1 MTTPAN
7 TSASAQA
14 MTASRIDFEQNK
26 PLTHTEKAQAAI
38 VFDDSENDAAQL
50 QLRRRADGRNFSQSL
65 GALAALL
72 EHGAPP
78 APASANASTLL
89 ADTLQCVLR
98 AGGIQ
103 AVLKPT
109 DPTLDAFDALQQLA
123 QQAGVSMRRV
133 KLGGKNWWHDD
144 AGPLLATL
152 KHSGQPVALVPLP
165 GGGGYRMQNLGD
177 LEQQPPLNGSEAAG
191 THQPDPVA
199 PGQRGSHA
207 NNVALDAAT
216 AAQLADGGYMF
227 FRKFPARAISLTDL
241 LRFGL
246 STSRRDSLMMLVCG
260 LLGGLLALFTPFAT
274 GLLVDKVIPS
284 GRGDELLQLTVL
296 LVASALGVAAFE
308 LARSLALLRLEGRLG
323 NASEAA
329 VIDRLVNLPAPF
341 FKNYAAGDLAQR
353 AFSINSILQQLTS
366 TTQSIVLSWVFGL
379 FSFFYMFLLNWQ
391 LGLVATVLVLLILV
405 VTVAVN
411 MWRLRLE
418 RQLYA
423 LQGAIAS
430 RILQLL
436 NGISKLRVGGAE
448 DRAFVLWARDFAQQK
463 QIDIKVRGIGN
474 LLAVFNTSFIVLA
487 SAGLFASIA
496 FFQKD
501 ISTGV
506 FVTFNTAFMQFL
518 TATLALA
525 GALTTSLSI
534 IPLYERAKPI
544 LNTLPEQQASQVRAA
559 PLQGEVELSRVNFSY
574 TPDGPLVLDDVS
586 IHVKKGEFVAFVGP
600 SGSGKS
606 TIFRVLLGFET
617 PHSGAVYYDSQEL
630 SGLDAGSVRRQ
641 LGVVLQNGKLM
652 PGDVFTNIVGSA
664 PRSMEDAWQAA
675 RMAGL
680 AADIEAMPMGMH
692 TVISEG
698 AGTISG
704 GQRQR
709 LMIARAL
716 VNRPAVL
723 LFDEATSA
731 LDNQTQAIVAHS
743 VRQLDAT
750 RIVIAHR
757 LSTILH
763 ADRIFVIV
771 AGKVVETGTYQ
782 ALMALDGHFAEL
794 AKRQQI

>member
-1 MTTPAN
+1 MTTTANATKGGQDAAQIADSTSIRPPAQ
-7 TSASAQA
+7 SRSAQGA
-14 MTASRIDFEQNK
+14 IIFKEIEN
-26 PLTHTEKAQAAI
+26 EAQ
-38 VFDDSENDAAQL
+38 QL
-50 QLRRRADGRNFSQSL
+50 QLRQRTDRRNFNQSL

-72 EHGAPP
+72 DHGEPQALL
-78 APASANASTLL
+78 ACNAGTLM
-89 ADTLQCVLR
+89 ADTLRRVLQ
-98 AGGIQ
+98 AGGVEV
-103 AVLKPT
+103 VLKPT
-109 DPTLDAFDALQQLA
+109 DPALNAFDALQQLA
-123 QQAGVSMRRV
+123 QQGGVSLRRV
-133 KLGGKNWWHDD
+133 KLDGKNWWRED

-152 KHSGQPVALVPLP
+152 KGSGHPVALLPLA
-165 GGGGYRMQNLGD
+165 GGGGYQMEDLGS
-177 LEQQPPLNGSEAAG
+177 LHAGS
-191 THQPDPVA
+191 VL
-199 PGQRGSHA
+199 
-207 NNVALDAAT
+207 LDEVT
-216 AAQLADGGYMF
+216 AAQLADGGFMF
-227 FRKFPARAISLTDL
+227 FRKFPARVIGLLDL

-246 STSRRDSLMMLVCG
+246 STTHRDSLTMMVCG
-260 LLGGLLALFTPFAT
+260 LLGGILALFTPFAT
-274 GLLVDKVIPS
+274 GILVDKVIPNGS
-284 GRGDELLQLTVL
+284 GDELLQLTVL
-296 LVASALGVAAFE
+296 LIAAALGVAAFE

-329 VIDRLVNLPAPF
+329 VIDRLFNLPAPF

-353 AFSINSILQQLTS
+353 AFSINSILHQLTS

-379 FSFFYMFLLNWQ
+379 FSFVYMFMLNWQ
-391 LGLVATVLVLLILV
+391 LGLVATALVALILV
-405 VTVAVN
+405 VTVSVN
-411 MWRLRLE
+411 FWRLRME

-430 RILQLL
+430 RVLQIL
-436 NGISKLRVGGAE
+436 NGINKLRAGGAE

-463 QIDIKVRGIGN
+463 QVDMRVRGLGN
-474 LLAVFNTSFIVLA
+474 LLNVFNASFIVLA
-487 SAGLFASIA
+487 SATLFASIA

-518 TATLALA
+518 SATLALA
-525 GALTTSLSI
+525 GALTGSLSI

-544 LNTLPEQQASQVRAA
+544 LTTLPEQQESQIRAA
-559 PLQGEVELSRVNFSY
+559 PLQGEVEISRVSFRY
-574 TPDGPLVLDDVS
+574 AEDGPLVLDDVS

-606 TIFRVLLGFET
+606 TIFRVLLGFEK
-617 PHSGAVYYDSQEL
+617 PQSGAVYYDNQEL

-652 PGDVFTNIVGSA
+652 PGDIYTNIVGSA
-664 PRSMEDAWQAA
+664 PRTMDEAWEAA

-680 AADIEAMPMGMH
+680 ADDIKAMPMGMQ

-731 LDNQTQAIVAHS
+731 LDNQTQAIVANS

-757 LSTILH
+757 LSTIIQ

-771 AGKVVETGTYQ
+771 AGKVVETGNYSE
-782 ALMALDGHFAEL
+782 LMALGGHFAEL
-794 AKRQQI
+794 SKRQQV